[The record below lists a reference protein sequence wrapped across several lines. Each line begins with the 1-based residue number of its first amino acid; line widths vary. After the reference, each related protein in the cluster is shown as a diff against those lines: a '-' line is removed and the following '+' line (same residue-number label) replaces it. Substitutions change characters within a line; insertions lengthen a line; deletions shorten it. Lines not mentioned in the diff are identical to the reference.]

1 MAKLLTLEEWC
12 DETYKTDKPTIQT
25 LQRWAR
31 NGNFYPAAEKHG
43 RQYRVKP
50 NAIYIDPKDFNLGK
64 KIKDAKS
71 AAPARNAFMEKVIN
85 DSAEKV
91 RCELTAQSHL
101 SPSL

>member
-31 NGNFYPAAEKHG
+31 NGNIYPVPEKHG
-43 RQYRVKP
+43 KRYRVKP

-64 KIKDAKS
+64 KIKDAQS
-71 AAPARNAFMEKVIN
+71 AIPAQNAFMEKVIN
-85 DSAEKV
+85 DSAAKV
-91 RCELTAQSHL
+91 
-101 SPSL
+101 